1 MMHIWFPHMIW
12 TFKPQKFKWHNFLM
26 ENCEIL
32 PDTQTM
38 MTNTRVNSLVQVLMT
53 PHTLHLTD
61 FWYNF
66 FSVMSGVC
74 CVCGSLKNILYF
86 VADCKTNYNFLPA
99 AYPHLLQCDF
109 CIPCYQWS
117 ESSISPETEMAS
129 WLVLANGRMANMM
142 QARAWKT
149 LLHWRLLSRLSWE
162 LCYHGNNTQ
171 LVHWRTSD
179 TRRRIKEP

>member
-129 WLVLANGRMANMM
+129 WLVLAMEEWQTWCKQELEKHLCIEGCCLGCLGNSAIMG
-142 QARAWKT
+142 T
-149 LLHWRLLSRLSWE
+149 ILS
-162 LCYHGNNTQ
+162 
-171 LVHWRTSD
+171 
-179 TRRRIKEP
+179 